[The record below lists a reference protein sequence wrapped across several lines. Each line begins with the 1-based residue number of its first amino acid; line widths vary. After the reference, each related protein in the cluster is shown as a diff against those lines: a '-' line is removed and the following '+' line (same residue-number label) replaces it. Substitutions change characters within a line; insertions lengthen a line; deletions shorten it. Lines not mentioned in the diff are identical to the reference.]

1 LNARDRQAPRRRI
14 AATEI
19 WAGNAHYR
27 VSDGTIR
34 LADLPATIGWALK
47 EVLVAS
53 VLCNDATYRED
64 DDPVERALLM
74 VARAGHLDEA
84 TLREVFPRLDRLIVP
99 PEPPIMATLHETA
112 GIQVIYAKGPIER
125 LLATCGDM
133 LDTHGRRWPLATED
147 ITERTAAL
155 SANGLTVV
163 ALARKAHD
171 SGSLSPA
178 EVAGGMTFVGVVGL
192 TSTPH

>member
-1 LNARDRQAPRRRI
+1 MNAPLKLETAVR
-14 AATEI
+14 EI

-27 VSDGTIR
+27 VLGGTIR

-84 TLREVFPRLDRLIVP
+84 TLREVFPRLDRLTVT
-99 PEPPIMATLHETA
+99 PEPPIIATLHETA
-112 GIQVIYAKGPIER
+112 GTQVIYAKGPIDR
-125 LLATCGDM
+125 MLPACSDM

-178 EVAGGMTFVGVVGL
+178 DVACGMTLVGVVGL
-192 TSTPH
+192 ASSRH